1 MVLTDLTH
9 AQTAVATLL
18 DRFDTDD
25 WERPSPCEQ
34 WDVGAV
40 VRHLVVGE
48 RAFTQSLGG
57 RAYDL
62 AGLTEQ
68 VHEVPSVDLPAAY
81 AEGAERLRSA
91 LTGAD
96 PAATFPTG
104 LGPMP
109 APAVEQLRTIEAL
122 VHGWDVGRGVGRL
135 LQVHDD
141 VLERA
146 LEHSRALMERLPP
159 ERTPFSLPVPLDD
172 GAPPLDRLVALLGRD
187 PYAAVTR

>member
-9 AQTAVATLL
+9 AQTAVVTLL

-48 RAFTQSLGG
+48 RAFTRSLGG

-68 VHEVPSVDLPAAY
+68 VHEVPASTSPRRTPRGGAAALCPDRGRPGRDLP
-81 AEGAERLRSA
+81 
-91 LTGAD
+91 D
-96 PAATFPTG
+96 
-104 LGPMP
+104 
-109 APAVEQLRTIEAL
+109 
-122 VHGWDVGRGVGRL
+122 
-135 LQVHDD
+135 
-141 VLERA
+141 
-146 LEHSRALMERLPP
+146 
-159 ERTPFSLPVPLDD
+159 
-172 GAPPLDRLVALLGRD
+172 
-187 PYAAVTR
+187 

>member
-1 MVLTDLTH
+1 MVLTDLAH

-18 DRFDTDD
+18 DRFDTED
-25 WERPSPCEQ
+25 WKRPSPCEQ

-40 VRHLVVGE
+40 VRHLIVGE

-96 PAATFPTG
+96 T
-104 LGPMP
+104 
-109 APAVEQLRTIEAL
+109 
-122 VHGWDVGRGVGRL
+122 
-135 LQVHDD
+135 
-141 VLERA
+141 
-146 LEHSRALMERLPP
+146 
-159 ERTPFSLPVPLDD
+159 
-172 GAPPLDRLVALLGRD
+172 GRD
-187 PYAAVTR
+187 LPDRSGADAGARGRAAADH

>member
-1 MVLTDLTH
+1 M
-9 AQTAVATLL
+9 ATLL

-68 VHEVPSVDLPAAY
+68 VREVPSVDLPVGVRRGRGAA
-81 AEGAERLRSA
+81 ALCPDRGRPGRDLPDRS
-91 LTGAD
+91 GAD
-96 PAATFPTG
+96 AGARGRAA
-104 LGPMP
+104 
-109 APAVEQLRTIEAL
+109 AD
-122 VHGWDVGRGVGRL
+122 H
-135 LQVHDD
+135 
-141 VLERA
+141 
-146 LEHSRALMERLPP
+146 
-159 ERTPFSLPVPLDD
+159 
-172 GAPPLDRLVALLGRD
+172 
-187 PYAAVTR
+187 

>member
-1 MVLTDLTH
+1 MVLADLTH

-25 WERPSPCEQ
+25 WERPSPCER
-34 WDVGAV
+34 WDVGGV

-48 RAFTQSLGG
+48 RAFTLSLGG

-62 AGLTEQ
+62 ASLTDQ

-81 AEGAERLRSA
+81 AEAAGRLRSA
-91 LTGAD
+91 LAGAD
-96 PAATFPTG
+96 PAASFPTG
-104 LGPMP
+104 LGLMP

-122 VHGWDVGRGVGRL
+122 VHGWDVGRGAGRL
-135 LQVHDD
+135 QIHDD

-146 LEHSRALMERLPP
+146 LEHSRALMKRLPP
-159 ERTPFSLPVPLDD
+159 DRTPFSPPVPLDD

-187 PYAAVTR
+187 PHAAVTR